1 MGEQGTQN
9 VEVQPTQDPDHQASS
24 SLGETSSDKT
34 ESKNEPEG
42 VFKTVTEFYQGQ
54 IDSNFIEI
62 AHSGVPKEKT
72 TRVFM
77 LSDDTKKEFD
87 GRNLVSAR
95 LLRSS
100 TLTMNVSRMSL

>member
-1 MGEQGTQN
+1 M
-9 VEVQPTQDPDHQASS
+9 QDPDHQASS

-42 VFKTVTEFYQGQ
+42 VFKTVTGFYQGQ

-62 AHSGVPKEKT
+62 AHSGVQKQKT

-100 TLTMNVSRMSL
+100 TLTTKASRISL